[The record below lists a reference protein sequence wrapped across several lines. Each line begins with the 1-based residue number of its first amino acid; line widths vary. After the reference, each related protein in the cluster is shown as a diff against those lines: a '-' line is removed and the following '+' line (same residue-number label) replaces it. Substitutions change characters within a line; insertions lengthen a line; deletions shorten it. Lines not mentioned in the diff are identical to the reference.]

1 MVERMKTAERNVE
14 DRMRPELS
22 PVPAPG
28 QDLVAAI
35 AVMGPAR
42 PVLPIPFGRNVP
54 LLGRPARIPPSLEYS
69 DATFAVTFRP
79 LNGGHVIDAH
89 HAKLNYSG
97 FTQEVTFRR
106 PQIGYVIAAYDADI
120 LGESKHYGDGSNEE
134 RALRRHVG
142 HGRALLAK
150 LATWPWVVYAN
161 GERMG
166 RLPRRWWE
174 GDAIR
179 EAWQCWVS

>member
-1 MVERMKTAERNVE
+1 MSAEE
-14 DRMRPELS
+14 QSYKDRMRADLS
-22 PVPAPG
+22 PVPSPG
-28 QDLVAAI
+28 RDLVAAI
-35 AVMGPAR
+35 AAIGPAR

-54 LLGRPARIPPSLEYS
+54 LLGRPARVPPSLEYS

-120 LGESKHYGDGSNEE
+120 VGERSHHGDGSDSDEKRVRN
-134 RALRRHVG
+134 HV
-142 HGRALLAK
+142 HRGRALLAR
-150 LATWPWVVYAN
+150 LAAWPWVVYVN
-161 GERMG
+161 EKDSG
-166 RLPRRWWE
+166 RPPRGRW
-174 GDAIR
+174 DTPAVR
-179 EAWQCWVS
+179 DAWQRWVS